1 MSAVII
7 EGRLVHYEAIGRG
20 RPVVFIHGWLGSWRY
35 WMSAMDDLSERYR
48 AYALDLWG
56 FGDTD
61 RRQDRYSLT
70 AYVDLVEQF
79 IEEMGIS
86 RAVLIGHGLGGVVA
100 IRLAARAPERV
111 DRLVAVS
118 TPLVGT
124 AIAPPLA
131 TFSNHHNGEW
141 LSRILGRRQA
151 SAYPEVQMEANKTDL
166 NAIIHS
172 VQTVWTEDLRPDLE
186 SFTFPVLLVYGK
198 NDPLIRP
205 PDDRW
210 VDQWEE
216 NIYLVSL
223 EDSFHFPMLD
233 EPPRFTR
240 LLRQFL
246 ALGSGVNA
254 LELRDEWRRRTR

>member
-7 EGRLVHYEAIGRG
+7 DGKLVHYEAIGRG
-20 RPVVFIHGWLGSWRY
+20 QPVIFIHGWLGSWRY

-61 RRQDRYSLT
+61 RRMESYSLN
-70 AYVDLVEQF
+70 AYVDQVEQF
-79 IEEMGIS
+79 MEEMGVP
-86 RAVLIGHGLGGVVA
+86 RAILVGHGLGGVVS
-100 IRLAARAPERV
+100 IRLAARVPERV

-131 TFSNHHNGEW
+131 TFSNHHNGDW
-141 LSRILGRRQA
+141 VSRILGRRQA
-151 SAYPEVQMEANKTDL
+151 SAYPEVQMEASKTDL
-166 NAIIHS
+166 SAVIHS
-172 VQTVWTEDLRPDLE
+172 VRSVWTEDLRPDLE
-186 SFTFPVLLVYGK
+186 SLTMPVLLVYGK

-205 PDDRW
+205 PEDNWMSR
-210 VDQWEE
+210 WEE

-223 EDSFHFPMLD
+223 DDSSHFPMLD
-233 EPPRFTR
+233 EAARFTR

-246 ALGSGVNA
+246 ALKSGVDA
-254 LELRDEWRRRTR
+254 LEVREEWRRRTR

>member
-20 RPVVFIHGWLGSWRY
+20 RPVIFIHGWLGSWRY

-61 RRQDRYSLT
+61 RRQDGYSLS

-79 IEEMGIS
+79 LEEMGVS
-86 RAVLIGHGLGGVVA
+86 RAVLVGHGLGGVVA
-100 IRLAARAPERV
+100 IRLAARTPERV

-118 TPLVGT
+118 TPLIGA

-131 TFSNHHNGEW
+131 TFSNHQGGDW
-141 LSRILGRRQA
+141 ISRILGRRQA
-151 SAYPEVQMEANKTDL
+151 FAYPEVQMEASKTDL
-166 NAIIHS
+166 SAVVRS
-172 VQTVWTEDLRPDLE
+172 VQSVWTEDLRPDLE
-186 SFTFPVLLVYGK
+186 SLTIPVLLVYGK
-198 NDPLIRP
+198 NDSLIRP
-205 PDDRW
+205 PEDSW
-210 VDQWEE
+210 VSRWEE

-223 EDSFHFPMLD
+223 EDSSHFPML
-233 EPPRFTR
+233 EEAARFTR

-246 ALGSGVNA
+246 ALGSDVEA

>member
-1 MSAVII
+1 MSAII
-7 EGRLVHYEAIGRG
+7 IDGGLVHYEAIGRG
-20 RPVVFIHGWLGSWRY
+20 RPVIFIHGWLGSWRY
-35 WMSAMDDLSERYR
+35 WMLAMDDLSERYR

-61 RRQDRYSLT
+61 RRQDSYSLS
-70 AYVDLVEQF
+70 AYVDLVEWF
-79 IEEMGIS
+79 MEEMGVS
-86 RAVLIGHGLGGVVA
+86 RAVLVGHGLGGVVA

-118 TPLVGT
+118 TPLVGS

-131 TFSNHHNGEW
+131 TFSNYHNGEW
-141 LSRILGRRQA
+141 ISRILGRRQA

-166 NAIIHS
+166 NAVIHS
-172 VQTVWTEDLRPDLE
+172 VRMVWTEDLRPSLE
-186 SFTFPVLLVYGK
+186 SFTFPVLLIYGK

-205 PDDRW
+205 PEDDWVDRW
-210 VDQWEE
+210 EQ
-216 NIYLVSL
+216 NIYMVSL
-223 EDSFHFPMLD
+223 EDSSHFPMLD
-233 EPPRFTR
+233 EAARFTR

-246 ALGSGVNA
+246 ALGRGVEA

>member
-7 EGRLVHYEAIGRG
+7 EGKLVHYEAIGRG
-20 RPVVFIHGWLGSWRY
+20 RPIVFIHGWLGSWRY
-35 WMSAMDDLSERYR
+35 WMSAMDDLSERHR

-61 RRQDRYSLT
+61 RRQDGYSLS

-79 IEEMGIS
+79 MEEMGIS
-86 RAVLIGHGLGGVVA
+86 QAVLVGHGLGGVVA
-100 IRLAARAPERV
+100 IRLAARTPERV

-118 TPLVGT
+118 TPLVGA

-131 TFSNHHNGEW
+131 TFTNHQGGEW

-166 NAIIHS
+166 NAIIRS
-172 VQTVWTEDLRPDLE
+172 VQTVYTEDLRPDLE

-216 NIYLVSL
+216 NIYLVSM

-233 EPPRFTR
+233 ELPRFTR

>member
-1 MSAVII
+1 MSIVII
-7 EGRLVHYEAIGRG
+7 EGRMVHYEAIGRG

-56 FGDTD
+56 FGDTE
-61 RRQDRYSLT
+61 RRQDGYSLS

-79 IEEMGIS
+79 MEELGIAQ
-86 RAVLIGHGLGGVVA
+86 AVLVGHDLGGVVA

-118 TPLVGT
+118 TPLVGS
-124 AIAPPLA
+124 AIAPSLA
-131 TFSNHHNGEW
+131 NFSNHHNGEW

-151 SAYPEVQMEANKTDL
+151 SAYPEVQMEASKTDL
-166 NAIIHS
+166 TALIRSI
-172 VQTVWTEDLRPDLE
+172 QTVCTEDLRPELE
-186 SFTFPVLLVYGK
+186 SFPFPVLLVYGK

-205 PDDRW
+205 PEDHW
-210 VDQWEE
+210 VNQWEE

-223 EDSFHFPMLD
+223 EDSSHFPMLD
-233 EPPRFTR
+233 EATRFSR

-246 ALGSGVNA
+246 ALGTGVEA

>member
-7 EGRLVHYEAIGRG
+7 EGKLVHYEAIGRG
-20 RPVVFIHGWLGSWRY
+20 RPIIFVHGWLGSWRY
-35 WMSAMDDLSERYR
+35 WMAAMDDLSERYR

-56 FGDTD
+56 FGDSD
-61 RRQDRYSLT
+61 RRQDGYSLS

-79 IEEMGIS
+79 IDEMGIA
-86 RAVLIGHGLGGVVA
+86 RVALVGHGLGGVVA
-100 IRLAARAPERV
+100 IRLAARVPERV
-111 DRLVAVS
+111 DRLMAVC

-131 TFSNHHNGEW
+131 TFSNHPNGEW
-141 LSRILGRRQA
+141 LSRILGRRQV

-166 NAIIHS
+166 SAIVYS
-172 VQTVWTEDLRPDLE
+172 VQSAGTEDLRPDLE
-186 SFTFPVLLVYGK
+186 SLTLPVLLVYGK

-205 PDDRW
+205 PEDHWASR
-210 VDQWEE
+210 WEE

-223 EDSFHFPMLD
+223 DDSAHFPMLED
-233 EPPRFTR
+233 TTRFTR

-246 ALGSGVNA
+246 ALGSGIQA
-254 LELRDEWRRRTR
+254 LELRDEWKRRMR

>member
-1 MSAVII
+1 M
-7 EGRLVHYEAIGRG
+7 
-20 RPVVFIHGWLGSWRY
+20 
-35 WMSAMDDLSERYR
+35 
-48 AYALDLWG
+48 
-56 FGDTD
+56 
-61 RRQDRYSLT
+61 
-70 AYVDLVEQF
+70 
-79 IEEMGIS
+79 
-86 RAVLIGHGLGGVVA
+86 
-100 IRLAARAPERV
+100 

-118 TPLVGT
+118 TPLVGS

-151 SAYPEVQMEANKTDL
+151 SAYPEVQMEASKTDL
-166 NAIIHS
+166 NALIRS
-172 VQTVWTEDLRPDLE
+172 VQTVRIEDLRPDLE

-205 PDDRW
+205 PEDHW
-210 VDQWEE
+210 INHWEE
-216 NIYLVSL
+216 NVYLVSL

-233 EPPRFTR
+233 EADRFTR

-246 ALGSGVNA
+246 ALGSGVEA

>member
-7 EGRLVHYEAIGRG
+7 EGKLVHYEAIGRG
-20 RPVVFIHGWLGSWRY
+20 RPVIFLHGWLGSWRY

-61 RRQDRYSLT
+61 RRQDGYSLS
-70 AYVDLVEQF
+70 AYVDLLEQF
-79 IEEMGIS
+79 MEEMGIS
-86 RAVLIGHGLGGVVA
+86 RAVLVGHGLGGVVA
-100 IRLAARAPERV
+100 VRLAARAPERV

-118 TPLVGT
+118 TPLVG
-124 AIAPPLA
+124 AAMALPLV

-151 SAYPEVQMEANKTDL
+151 SAYPEVQMEASKTDPT
-166 NAIIHS
+166 AIVRSI
-172 VQTVWTEDLRPDLE
+172 QAVWTEDLRPDLE
-186 SFTFPVLLVYGK
+186 SFTFPVLLIYGK

-210 VDQWEE
+210 VGRWEE
-216 NIYLVSL
+216 NIYLVYL
-223 EDSFHFPMLD
+223 EESFHFPMLD
-233 EPPRFTR
+233 EAIPFTR

-246 ALGSGVNA
+246 ALGSGVDA
-254 LELRDEWRRRTR
+254 LELQGEWKRRTR

>member
-20 RPVVFIHGWLGSWRY
+20 RAVIFIHGWLGSWRY

-61 RRQDRYSLT
+61 RRQDGYSLS
-70 AYVDLVEQF
+70 AYVDQVEQF
-79 IEEMGIS
+79 MKEMGIS
-86 RAVLIGHGLGGVVA
+86 RAVLVGHGLGGVVA
-100 IRLAARAPERV
+100 IRLAAQTPERV

-118 TPLVGT
+118 TPLVGS

-131 TFSNHHNGEW
+131 TFSNHYNGEW
-141 LSRILGRRQA
+141 ISRILGHRQA
-151 SAYPEVQMEANKTDL
+151 SAYPEVQMGANKMDL

-172 VQTVWTEDLRPDLE
+172 VRAVWIEDLRPDLE
-186 SFTFPVLLVYGK
+186 SFTFPVLLIYGK

-205 PDDRW
+205 PEDDW
-210 VDQWEE
+210 VNQWEQ
-216 NIYLVSL
+216 NIHLLSL

-233 EPPRFTR
+233 EAARFTR

-246 ALGSGVNA
+246 ALGRGVGA